1 MRAVAFQ
8 VGVWIGVSADCLYE
22 RQVQAV
28 RSAEETS
35 RLVESELKD
44 LAATLKNIETARPFE
59 ECTTDDVQKAEPEI
73 ERKVEHMVKN
83 HRWMPAG
90 YKVCVSPLLH
100 FVS

>member
-1 MRAVAFQ
+1 MLWI
-8 VGVWIGVSADCLYE
+8 GVWIGASADAFYE
-22 RQVQAV
+22 WQVQAV

-90 YKVCVSPLLH
+90 YRVYFSPL
-100 FVS
+100 FRSVS